1 MIIIQ
6 LQQDPIDINRAMAE
20 TGTDSDGAVVSFIGR
35 PRNTSRGKTVLYLE
49 YEVYGEMA
57 RRELTRLAEEASE
70 KWTLG
75 SCAVIHRYGRVD
87 IGEPSI
93 LITASSSHRDEAF
106 KAVRYIIDTVKKKV
120 PIWKKEYYSDGSSW
134 MDETP

>member
-1 MIIIQ
+1 MISIQ

-20 TGTDSDGAVVSFIGR
+20 TGTASDGAVVSFIGR

-57 RRELTRLAEEASE
+57 RRELARLAEEASE
-70 KWTLG
+70 KWSLG
-75 SCAVIHRYGRVD
+75 SCVVIHRYGRVD

-106 KAVRYIIDTVKKKV
+106 QAVRYIIDTVKKKV